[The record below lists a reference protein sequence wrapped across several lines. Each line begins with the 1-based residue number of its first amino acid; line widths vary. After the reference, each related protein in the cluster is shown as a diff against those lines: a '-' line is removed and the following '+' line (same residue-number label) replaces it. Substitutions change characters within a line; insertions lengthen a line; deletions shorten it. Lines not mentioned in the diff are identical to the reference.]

1 MADFLSSKAK
11 DKTTE
16 PSVLDKKIEMRLIKV
31 KRAHLTFVFNLEHQ
45 LKGMTKQQIDA
56 LTSTMKKAFG
66 TSCTYKEAPEFGFG
80 YAFAGDLAPR
90 IRQYLIDNN
99 HVTADAFKD

>member
-1 MADFLSSKAK
+1 MADFLPGKAK

-45 LKGMTKQQIDA
+45 LKGMTKAQIDA
-56 LTSTMKKAFG
+56 LTGTMKKAFG
-66 TSCTYKEAPEFGFG
+66 TSCTYKDTEFGSG

-90 IRQYLIDNN
+90 IRAYLIDNKIL
-99 HVTADAFKD
+99 TDDAFKQ